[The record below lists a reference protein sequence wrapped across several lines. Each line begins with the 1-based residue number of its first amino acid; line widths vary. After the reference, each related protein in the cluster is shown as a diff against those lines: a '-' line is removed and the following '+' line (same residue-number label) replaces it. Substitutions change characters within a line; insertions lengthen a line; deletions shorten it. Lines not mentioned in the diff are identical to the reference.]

1 MGLFHM
7 GSGGRHGVRVCNG
20 LAGDLRGP
28 GMGEGLVFLSSHGLR
43 AEVRYECDFFLNC
56 LQLLHEN
63 RLGGGSRAAR
73 RPMGRLL

>member
-1 MGLFHM
+1 
-7 GSGGRHGVRVCNG
+7 
-20 LAGDLRGP
+20 
-28 GMGEGLVFLSSHGLR
+28 MGEGLVFLSSHGLR